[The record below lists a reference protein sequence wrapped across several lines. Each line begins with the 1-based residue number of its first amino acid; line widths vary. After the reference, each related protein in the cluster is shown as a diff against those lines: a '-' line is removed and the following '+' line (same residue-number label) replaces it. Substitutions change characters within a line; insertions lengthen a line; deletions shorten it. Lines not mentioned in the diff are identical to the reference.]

1 MTDPADG
8 PDPGFSTS
16 GPPPEGTGLAPNVA
30 GALAYLLGPITGVI
44 FLVLEKRNP
53 FVRFHAAQSIG
64 IFVFFLIFWIVV
76 GIFTAVLTVIPVV
89 GFLVNVVVAILSMLV
104 GLAGFILWLFLMFQ
118 AWQGKEWEFPVVAEQ
133 ARRLLLSGE

>member
-1 MTDPADG
+1 M
-8 PDPGFSTS
+8 
-16 GPPPEGTGLAPNVA
+16 A